1 MQSFLGITLFFF
13 FFLFGRKKS
22 SSTAPKAKKAKT
34 DKKSKDPN
42 APKRPQT
49 AFFLF
54 MYTISQSLSCTF
66 GLSFRVCVCAEMFS
80 ICVSGMTS
88 GRLIKKKIPI
98 RRVVK
103 RYKYLLITA
112 LALSFL
118 FFVRWL
124 NFGQVV
130 LIFLFDLQWI
140 VGSKGGW
147 WEVEISRQKERK
159 IFLGH

>member
-1 MQSFLGITLFFF
+1 MTPPRRSLLLLLQTGTLLLFPFSVNAIFSGYNTVFF

-66 GLSFRVCVCAEMFS
+66 GLSFRVCVCCNVFNF
-80 ICVSGMTS
+80 CVRDDFRKT
-88 GRLIKKKIPI
+88 
-98 RRVVK
+98 
-103 RYKYLLITA
+103 YKEE
-112 LALSFL
+112 
-118 FFVRWL
+118 
-124 NFGQVV
+124 NP
-130 LIFLFDLQWI
+130 D
-140 VGSKGGW
+140 SKGGK
-147 WEVEISRQKERK
+147 EVQVFINYCPCSLFF
-159 IFLGH
+159 IFC